1 MLLIFI
7 IQEDPVPK
15 SPVSKQNKAQE
26 TPLPPGKITSP
37 SDFRHQVPDPTS
49 DLQTQKGS
57 IPPILS
63 RAWSNNGVSD
73 PKGSTHNRADP
84 VILIAYLLPPARGL
98 DTYHLRGHDL
108 LMQRKIGSEVTATG
122 VSARF

>member
-26 TPLPPGKITSP
+26 TPLPPGKITP
-37 SDFRHQVPDPTS
+37 SDFRYQVPDPTS
-49 DLQTQKGS
+49 DLQIQKLS
-57 IPPILS
+57 ISPILP
-63 RAWSNNGVSD
+63 RAWSKNGASD
-73 PKGSTHNRADP
+73 PKGLTHSRADP
-84 VILIAYLLPPARGL
+84 VILTAYLLPPAREL

-108 LMQRKIGSEVTATG
+108 LMQRRIGSEVTATG
-122 VSARF
+122 VSVRF